1 MEQITMTM
9 LAHIITGTLAIVA
22 GVIALTVAKG
32 KSLHASAGSWF
43 VYTMLIMAFSGTLI
57 ALFQPMIITAIA
69 GIFTTYLVLSAWLAV
84 KAAPNTRGKFDYTL
98 PVCSLLIILAS
109 LYFSGQAGT
118 SQAEI
123 KHGISAY
130 DYYFFVLLA
139 GLSFLGDVCLV
150 YAGGLNPKPRLFRH
164 LWRMT
169 FALFISVG
177 SFLSQ
182 GATKV
187 LPQSLIDSGLL
198 ALPELF
204 ILLVIVYWGFKLSFG
219 NKIRQWRANRV
230 AQSSS

>member
-9 LAHIITGTLAIVA
+9 LVHIITGTIAIVA
-22 GVIALTVAKG
+22 GVIAIAVAKG
-32 KSLHASAGSWF
+32 KSLHAFAGTWF
-43 VYTMLIMAFSGTLI
+43 VYTMLFMAVSGTLI

-69 GIFTTYLVLSAWLAV
+69 GMFTAYLVLSAWLTV
-84 KAAPNTRGKFDYTL
+84 KAAPSTRGKFDYAFPL
-98 PVCSLLIILAS
+98 CSLLIILAC

-123 KHGISAY
+123 KHNISAY
-130 DYYFFVLLA
+130 DYYFFVLLS
-139 GLSFLGDVCLV
+139 GLSFLGDVRLV
-150 YAGGLNPKPRLFRH
+150 YSGGLNPKPRLFRH

-182 GATKV
+182 GAAKV
-187 LPQSLIDSGLL
+187 LPQSLVDSGVL

-204 ILLVIVYWGFKLSFG
+204 ILLVIVYWGSKLSFG
-219 NKIRQWRANRV
+219 SKIRQWRANRA
-230 AQSSS
+230 AQSSL

>member
-32 KSLHASAGSWF
+32 KSLHASAGTWF
-43 VYTMLIMAFSGTLI
+43 VYTMLIMAISGTLI

-84 KAAPNTRGKFDYTL
+84 KTKPNTRGKFDYVM
-98 PVCSLLIILAS
+98 PVCSLLIILAC

-139 GLSFLGDVCLV
+139 GLSFLGDVRLV

-182 GATKV
+182 GAAKV

-219 NKIRQWRANRV
+219 NKIRQWRANRA